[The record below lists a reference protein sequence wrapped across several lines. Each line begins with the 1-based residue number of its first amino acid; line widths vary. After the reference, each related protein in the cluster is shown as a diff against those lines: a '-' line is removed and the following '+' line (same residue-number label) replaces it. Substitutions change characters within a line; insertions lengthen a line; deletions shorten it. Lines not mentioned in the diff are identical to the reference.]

1 VRLLLRKGKH
11 HLTTSTIL
19 RDNHPV
25 LTQETTAMTPRTVSA
40 GNGWTWI
47 ADGFSLFT
55 KNAVMWVVLAVV
67 LIVCVVVINLIPL
80 LGGLA
85 FSLLWPVLVGGLLL
99 GCRALDNGQPLE
111 LPHLFA
117 GFQSGD
123 RLQHLIIVGAVYLV
137 ATIVALAIVVAAIG
151 VPALQAL
158 RAGGSPGGGAVMSM
172 IGTFFLGLLI
182 ALALM
187 VPVMMA
193 MWFAPPLILFNNM
206 AAMDAMKLSFSA
218 CLRNIVPFLLYGV
231 IAFVLNII
239 AAIPFGLG
247 YLVLLPVLVCSLYA
261 GYKDIFAESAPA
273 APDTVAAGNPLLR

>member
-1 VRLLLRKGKH
+1 
-11 HLTTSTIL
+11 
-19 RDNHPV
+19 
-25 LTQETTAMTPRTVSA
+25 MTPRTVGA

-47 ADGFSLFT
+47 ADGFSLFA
-55 KNAVMWVVLAVV
+55 KNAVMWVVLAVI

-85 FSLLWPVLVGGLLL
+85 FALLWPVLVGGLLL
-99 GCRALDNGQPLE
+99 GCRALDNGQALE
-111 LPHLFA
+111 VPHLFA

-123 RLQHLIIVGAVYLV
+123 RLQHLIIVGAAYLV
-137 ATIVALAIVVAAIG
+137 ATIVALLILVVAIG
-151 VPALQAL
+151 LPALGAL
-158 RAGGSPGGGAVMSM
+158 RAGGSPSGGTVMSM
-172 IGTFFLGLLI
+172 LGTFAFGLLL

-206 AAMDAMKLSFSA
+206 TAVDAMKLSFSA
-218 CLRNIVPFLLYGV
+218 CLRNIVPFLIYGV

-261 GYKDIFAESAPA
+261 GYKDIFTDSAPA
-273 APDTVAAGNPLLR
+273 AADAAAPNPLLR